1 MEKSMREIT
10 SNRVVFPDN
19 KTLDEVI
26 EDLKKNLAD
35 MEDKIKAMEG
45 EGNGE

>member
-1 MEKSMREIT
+1 MKEDTREIT

-26 EDLKKNLAD
+26 RDFKKTIVT
-35 MEDKIKAMEG
+35 MEEKIKAMEG
-45 EGNGE
+45 EGNG